1 MKSVKF
7 IAALIFLIGLQA
19 GLLLFDY
26 WREIN
31 HQLERAEATRQ
42 TAVTTVLK
50 SYRRIIE
57 VFHKERFNQP
67 PTASLLAKAANSD
80 EQQQVEL
87 RERLYQRFITSY
99 KHLQQEGI
107 HGLQFILPDG
117 RI

>member
-1 MKSVKF
+1 MKSAKF

-57 VFHKERFNQP
+57 VFYKERFNQP

-87 RERLYQRFITSY
+87 RKRLYQRFITSY
-99 KHLQQEGI
+99 KH
-107 HGLQFILPDG
+107 
-117 RI
+117 